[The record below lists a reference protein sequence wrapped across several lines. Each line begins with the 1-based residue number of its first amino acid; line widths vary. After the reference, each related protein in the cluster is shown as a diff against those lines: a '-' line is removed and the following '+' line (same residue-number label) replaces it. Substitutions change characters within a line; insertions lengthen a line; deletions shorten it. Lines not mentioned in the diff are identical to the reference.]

1 MPQNPND
8 LKKGDIVIPILGL
21 TGSGKSTFINAA
33 AKGNVATVGH
43 HINSCT
49 KDVQYFIVPKLSNS
63 TRRVILV
70 DTPGFDDTYLDDPE
84 ILRRI
89 VDWLGRLKHG
99 VNIAGIVHLHD
110 ISVRDTTGKGIDFL
124 RLNDSTNKVIPAIT
138 KWSDV
143 DDQELAQ
150 RKQQLSEAYHIES
163 NDIAR
168 FDRTAGSA
176 WHIINLI
183 LDKDPSNGLPL
194 LQELLKLRDSYPA
207 IPKKIPTKKGFFAWL
222 FKRQ

>member
-1 MPQNPND
+1 MT
-8 LKKGDIVIPILGL
+8 L
-21 TGSGKSTFINAA
+21 T
-33 AKGNVATVGH
+33 
-43 HINSCT
+43 
-49 KDVQYFIVPKLSNS
+49 LM
-63 TRRVILV
+63 TRRFWDELSTGWDVCEYNSPNIWH
-70 DTPGFDDTYLDDPE
+70 E
-84 ILRRI
+84 SSSHHR
-89 VDWLGRLKHG
+89 KHG

-207 IPKKIPTKKGFFAWL
+207 IPKKIPTKKGFFARL
-222 FKRQ
+222 FKRQVGLPVYHFVRTAHVSISEHSRADDSFWNWQCQ